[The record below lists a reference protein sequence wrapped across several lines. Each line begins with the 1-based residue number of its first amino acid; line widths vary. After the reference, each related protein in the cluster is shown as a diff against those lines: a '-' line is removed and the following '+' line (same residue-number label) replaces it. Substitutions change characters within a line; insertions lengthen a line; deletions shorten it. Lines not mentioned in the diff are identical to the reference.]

1 MKHIALRSKSVRSGD
16 RPYTTPGLGDRSH
29 SLMIAYQ
36 YGKAHNS
43 PVTVHLTDDKWS
55 VAGGKKSAKKKKS
68 WIELLSLFPP
78 KTLYVEPHPV
88 ENLSEVEWIKYLKG
102 KGIDAYIYHYAD
114 TIHMHPNETRVGI
127 EMSQYIKDLPMLKPK
142 VNNGW
147 FPDEYMTV
155 QWDSTDPR
163 RTLTAK
169 QIREVHDK
177 YKLTPIYVGGNA
189 EGLLQTS
196 IPHIGLAMKGAKF
209 HVGCD
214 SGMMH
219 IAQLYKK
226 YEDIHIYD
234 TDGAYKSHHLT
245 RAINNGSKYFKV

>member
-16 RPYTTPGLGDRSH
+16 RPYTTPGLGDRCH
-29 SLMIAYQ
+29 SLLLAYQ

-43 PVTVHLTDDKWS
+43 PVTIHLTDDKWS
-55 VAGGKKSAKKKKS
+55 VAGGVKSSKKKKS
-68 WIELLSLFPP
+68 WFELLSLFPNN
-78 KTLYVEPHPV
+78 TVYVEPHPV
-88 ENLSEVEWIKYLKG
+88 ENLSEVDWIKYLKS

-127 EMSQYIKDLPMLKPK
+127 EMSQYVKELPLLKPT
-142 VNNGW
+142 VSNGW
-147 FPDEYMTV
+147 FPDEFITA

-163 RTLTAK
+163 RRLSK
-169 QIREVHDK
+169 KVIREIEESYSGVV
-177 YKLTPIYVGGNA
+177 LRVGG
-189 EGLLQTS
+189 EGQGLLKDS
-196 IPHIGLAMKGAKF
+196 IPHIGLAMSLATHHIGS
-209 HVGCD
+209 D

-234 TDGAYKSHHLT
+234 TQDSYRSHHLV
-245 RAINNGSKYFKV
+245 RAINNGSKYYKV

>member
-29 SLMIAYQ
+29 SLLLAYQ

-55 VAGGKKSAKKKKS
+55 VAGGVKSSKKKES
-68 WIELLSLFPP
+68 WFELLSLFPHN
-78 KTLYVEPHPV
+78 TVYVEPHPV
-88 ENLSEVEWIKYLKG
+88 ENLSEVDWIKYLKG
-102 KGIDAYIYHYAD
+102 KGIDAKIYHYAD

-127 EMSQYIKDLPMLKPK
+127 EMSQYVKELPKLKPT
-142 VNNGW
+142 VTNGW
-147 FPDEYMTV
+147 FPDVFVTA

-163 RTLTAK
+163 RRLSK
-169 QIREVHDK
+169 KVIREIEDK
-177 YKLTPIYVGGNA
+177 YQGVVLKVGG
-189 EGLLQTS
+189 EGQGLLKDS
-196 IPHIGLAMKGAKF
+196 IPHIGLAMSLATHHIGS
-209 HVGCD
+209 D

-219 IAQLYKK
+219 IAQLFKDYK
-226 YEDIHIYD
+226 DIHIYD
-234 TDGAYKSHHLT
+234 TDGSYKSHHLV